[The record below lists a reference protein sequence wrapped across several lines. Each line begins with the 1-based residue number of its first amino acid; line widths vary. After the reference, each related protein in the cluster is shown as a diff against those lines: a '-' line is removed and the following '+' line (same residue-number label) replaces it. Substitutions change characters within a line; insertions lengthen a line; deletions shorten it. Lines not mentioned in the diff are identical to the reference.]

1 AGDVKDLRERL
12 SNVTIGY
19 TRAKKPVTAGDLGV
33 AGAMAVLL
41 KDALRPNLLQTTEHT
56 PMLIH
61 TGPFGNIAHGNSS
74 VLADLAGLK
83 LADYVVTES
92 GFGSDMGFER
102 FMNIKCRAAGV
113 QRDYAVVVCTVR
125 ALKMHSGRF
134 RIVAGK
140 PLDPGLAVADLD
152 SVA

>member
-1 AGDVKDLRERL
+1 MRFDRAVAAEVLAARAWARGLKVLRERL
-12 SNVTIGY
+12 ENITIGY
-19 TRAKKPVTAGDLGV
+19 NRAKKPVTAGELGV

-83 LADYVVTES
+83 LADYVVTER
-92 GFGSDMGFER
+92 GVAADTGFEKV
-102 FMNIKCRAAGV
+102 MGYK
-113 QRDYAVVVCTVR
+113 
-125 ALKMHSGRF
+125 
-134 RIVAGK
+134 
-140 PLDPGLAVADLD
+140 
-152 SVA
+152 